1 MKSLIVNLR
10 EKSYPIH
17 IGGNL
22 IREAGGL
29 IRRVSREDKIAI
41 ISDCQIWELHGGK
54 LEAALV
60 QAGFEPV
67 LILIP
72 PGEASKSLESYET
85 ICEKLA
91 KAELKRPHM
100 LIAFGGGVVGDLAG
114 FAAATYMRGISY
126 IQIPTTLLAQV
137 DSSVGGK
144 TGLNL
149 RQGKNLI
156 GAFWQPKMVIADTR
170 LLTTLSERD
179 FASGMAEVIKYAAI
193 ASSELFA
200 RLQALGNR
208 GQAQAEMEEIILR
221 CCEIKSS
228 IVARDERDTGERM
241 LLNFGHT
248 FGHAL
253 EKRGDYSAYT
263 HGEGVAIGMVIAAAL
278 GEHLGITA
286 PGCARQL
293 EALLNSYG
301 LPVKSH
307 YPLEELIGILEL
319 DKKGLPGRL
328 RLILLKELGEA
339 LIHEM
344 NSADLSPLLQKLEGE
359 ENR

>member
-1 MKSLIVNLR
+1 
-10 EKSYPIH
+10 
-17 IGGNL
+17 
-22 IREAGGL
+22 
-29 IRRVSREDKIAI
+29 
-41 ISDCQIWELHGGK
+41 
-54 LEAALV
+54 
-60 QAGFEPV
+60 
-67 LILIP
+67 
-72 PGEASKSLESYET
+72 
-85 ICEKLA
+85 
-91 KAELKRPHM
+91 
-100 LIAFGGGVVGDLAG
+100 
-114 FAAATYMRGISY
+114 
-126 IQIPTTLLAQV
+126 
-137 DSSVGGK
+137 
-144 TGLNL
+144 
-149 RQGKNLI
+149 
-156 GAFWQPKMVIADTR
+156 
-170 LLTTLSERD
+170 
-179 FASGMAEVIKYAAI
+179 
-193 ASSELFA
+193 
-200 RLQALGNR
+200 
-208 GQAQAEMEEIILR
+208 
-221 CCEIKSS
+221 
-228 IVARDERDTGERM
+228 M

-248 FGHAL
+248 FGHSL